1 MRILNKIWR
10 PLLAL
15 LLLVFLVL
23 KGGFDLNQ
31 LKFVLTQPK
40 IIILGLSIFFAQ
52 VIVVSYRWNLFVRME
67 TILKFSKVIQLTLI
81 GMFFNFFIPGGVGGD
96 IVKAIELSKNKTTS
110 RSKALSTV
118 MSDRIFGL
126 YAMITLATGFLALD
140 YAQSPSEFIL
150 KIGISSFL
158 IFAGMTVA
166 LLFLPFIFKF
176 ISQTLTSRNSKILKN
191 IEKLI
196 RSLHLTFV
204 TFRNKRVQFKSFL
217 ASAISQTLGIYF
229 LYNVVGALGVTPPS
243 FLIFFSLCCFG
254 FVASALPIMPGG
266 VGVGQY
272 AFYFL
277 FSNISEEIGK
287 ASITA
292 ITTLQ
297 IFTLLYALVGGLIF
311 ALNPSVKHDVE
322 EYEKTGSLNEN
333 T

>member
-1 MRILNKIWR
+1 
-10 PLLAL
+10 
-15 LLLVFLVL
+15 
-23 KGGFDLNQ
+23 
-31 LKFVLTQPK
+31 
-40 IIILGLSIFFAQ
+40 
-52 VIVVSYRWNLFVRME
+52 
-67 TILKFSKVIQLTLI
+67 
-81 GMFFNFFIPGGVGGD
+81 MFFNFFIPGGVGGD

-150 KIGISSFL
+150 KIGLSSFL

-204 TFRNKRVQFKSFL
+204 TFRNKRVQLKSFL

-277 FSNISEEIGK
+277 FSNLSEEIGK

-297 IFTLLYALVGGLIF
+297 IFTLLYALIGGLIF